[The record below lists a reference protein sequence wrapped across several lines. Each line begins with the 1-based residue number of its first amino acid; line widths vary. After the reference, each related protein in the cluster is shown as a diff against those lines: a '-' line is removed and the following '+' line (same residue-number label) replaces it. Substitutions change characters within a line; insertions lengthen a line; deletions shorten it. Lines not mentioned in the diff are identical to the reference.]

1 MGTRIGIQGVKP
13 IRTFFREWREYRGM
27 TLKEVAQKMGTTKQ
41 SIWRIESGASDWTKG
56 FVESFAH
63 VMQCAS
69 PLDPLLR
76 SPLSEQ
82 VIDAILA
89 DANELVRQQVTDYA
103 LFVVRQSQSRARES
117 GIAPVH
123 RIDNNDT
130 KGA

>member
-1 MGTRIGIQGVKP
+1 
-13 IRTFFREWREYRGM
+13 M

-56 FVESFAH
+56 FVESFAY
-63 VMQCAS
+63 VVGCPS

-76 SPLSEQ
+76 SPRSEQ

-89 DANELVRQQVTDYA
+89 DSSELVRQQVTDYA
-103 LFVVRQSQSRARES
+103 LFVVRQNRTRDEQPS
-117 GIAPVH
+117 GIAMGYTTET
-123 RIDNNDT
+123 NNT